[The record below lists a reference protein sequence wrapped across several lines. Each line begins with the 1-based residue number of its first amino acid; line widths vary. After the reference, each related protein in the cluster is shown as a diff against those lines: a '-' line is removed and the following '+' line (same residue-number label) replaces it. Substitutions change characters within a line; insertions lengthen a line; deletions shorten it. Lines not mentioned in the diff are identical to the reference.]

1 MDANARFERCV
12 DFVLRMEGGY
22 VDRADDPGGP
32 TNLGVTIP
40 TLTAFRGHPVSV
52 ADIKA
57 LTPEIVWPLYH
68 ELFWRKVLG
77 DLLPP
82 GVDLCVL
89 DMAINSGCGAAA
101 RLLQRT
107 LNLTADGLIG
117 PRTISATNAQPAP
130 VLVDRLCAGRLT
142 YLQAL
147 PTWDDFGK
155 GWAKRVEAVR
165 VQAKA
170 WAEDPE
176 PPAVA
181 KAA

>member
-12 DFVLRMEGGY
+12 AFVLRMEGGF
-22 VDRADDPGGP
+22 VDRRDDPGGP

-57 LTPEIVWPLYH
+57 LTPEMVEPLYRD
-68 ELFWRKVLG
+68 LYWRKVLG
-77 DLLPP
+77 DLLPA
-82 GVDLCVL
+82 GVDLCTL
-89 DMAINSGCGAAA
+89 DMAINSGPGAAA

-117 PRTISATNAQPAP
+117 PRTISAVNAQPIPA
-130 VLVDRLCAGRLT
+130 LVDRLCAGRLT

-147 PTWDDFGK
+147 PTWDVFGK

-170 WAEDPE
+170 WATEPE
-176 PPAVA
+176 PPAA
-181 KAA
+181 QAA